1 MSFSAPSL
9 SLSLKEQQLWVE
21 VIFQCA
27 PNAVCQTLM
36 EGYDE
41 DTPICCALGL
51 FLTLNA
57 TVTLYNKHDMNDIQ
71 VIKLFHALDFSLKAI
86 FHTEILKKY

>member
-41 DTPICCALGL
+41 HTPICCALGL

-71 VIKLFHALDFSLKAI
+71 VINSSMLLISL
-86 FHTEILKKY
+86 LKQYFTQKY